1 MTIATVQKIKREIKK
16 ELIEELILPILK
28 NSKDSE
34 GEYDESFVKDV
45 IKISQEKS
53 RHVYNPKSFLKI
65 LS

>member
-1 MTIATVQKIKREIKK
+1 MATVQKLKREIKK

-34 GEYDESFVKDV
+34 GEYNESFVKEV
-45 IKISQEKS
+45 IKIYQE
-53 RHVYNPKSFLKI
+53 RPQHTYNPKSFLKI